1 METQLIKRIQL
12 AIQRKQITKLFVHTH
27 LNSKN
32 IHFMREPRM
41 QSFIT
46 LVVGTGDKLKV
57 KDWNAM
63 SSSLS
68 KQKRELKEI
77 LNASEAVLPQEPRAK
92 RVRLGQPKYQRRVSD
107 RLVRH
112 HPVSAQANQCT

>member
-1 METQLIKRIQL
+1 
-12 AIQRKQITKLFVHTH
+12 
-27 LNSKN
+27 
-32 IHFMREPRM
+32 M

-46 LVVGTGDKLKV
+46 LVGTGDKLKV

-77 LNASEAVLPQEPRAK
+77 LNAPEAVLPQEPRAK

-107 RLVRH
+107 LPDFTESIGVNHTRKFLNKKF
-112 HPVSAQANQCT
+112 A